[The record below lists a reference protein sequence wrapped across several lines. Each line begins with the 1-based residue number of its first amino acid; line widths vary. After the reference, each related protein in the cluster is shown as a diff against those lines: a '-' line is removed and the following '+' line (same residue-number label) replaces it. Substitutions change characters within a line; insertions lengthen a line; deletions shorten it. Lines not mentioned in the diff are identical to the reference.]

1 MQNTIS
7 RYRSD
12 DGAHMADIGI
22 RVKRDV
28 LREDFPLHTHDFHE
42 TFLIVSGSANH
53 VLGKREYPLGRGD
66 VFAIKGDTA
75 HGFRNVRDLDIINLM
90 YEPGFFE
97 RPYLE
102 IRSIPGF
109 DAFFLIEPELRLL
122 REDSPTLRLEDKALD
137 YAVAMVDFILEQQA
151 RGSEALYPVIR
162 MHFMALVSYLA
173 TQYDV
178 RDNKTPKASA
188 LSRALAFMERN
199 LEKPIR
205 LSDVADSVFL
215 SPRQLERLF
224 YACYQESPM
233 KYLQTMRLKKALMLL
248 VRQGETVASA
258 ARQCGFEDASYF
270 TRVFRAAYGIAPS
283 AARKLILDI

>member
-1 MQNTIS
+1 M
-7 RYRSD
+7 
-12 DGAHMADIGI
+12 
-22 RVKRDV
+22 
-28 LREDFPLHTHDFHE
+28 
-42 TFLIVSGSANH
+42 
-53 VLGKREYPLGRGD
+53 LGEREYPLGRGD

-102 IRSIPGF
+102 IRSLPGF
-109 DAFFLIEPELRLL
+109 DVFFLIEPELRLL

-215 SPRQLERLF
+215 TRASSS
-224 YACYQESPM
+224 ACFTPAI
-233 KYLQTMRLKKALMLL
+233 RKA
-248 VRQGETVASA
+248 
-258 ARQCGFEDASYF
+258 
-270 TRVFRAAYGIAPS
+270 P
-283 AARKLILDI
+283 